1 MGKKRGIQRGMWLN
15 KKKKECVLIAL
26 MAIVIGI
33 IFLWNNKV
41 TSQYEHFNNQDI
53 TYIKGIVT
61 EVSNDELLVDQTD
74 PDRYLG
80 LQKVKAKILSGK
92 YKGEIYDIEN
102 YLTASNNIV
111 VEKGTQII
119 ISQDEPEGAEP
130 YFLVYNYHRSTMIYG
145 IVVFFFILMI
155 LIGGY
160 KGVRAIIGLV
170 FTLFVIVM
178 WMIPMI
184 YRGNS
189 PIITALITVVMTTAV
204 TLILLNGFS
213 KKTLAAVV
221 GTALGVLLVGVIF
234 AVCSAGLHISGYNVD
249 ETEFM
254 VLIAK
259 NTKLK
264 VSEVLFAGVLI
275 ASLGAVMDIGMSI
288 ASAVYEIQE
297 ANRSLSVRQLFF
309 SGLNVGK
316 DMIGTMSN
324 TLILAFTGGGLSTL
338 LVLTSYGIKYHQFV
352 SSDYLAIEVGRGLS
366 GTMAVILTVP
376 ITSLIAALIYKR
388 RQ

>member
-1 MGKKRGIQRGMWLN
+1 
-15 KKKKECVLIAL
+15 
-26 MAIVIGI
+26 
-33 IFLWNNKV
+33 
-41 TSQYEHFNNQDI
+41 
-53 TYIKGIVT
+53 
-61 EVSNDELLVDQTD
+61 
-74 PDRYLG
+74 
-80 LQKVKAKILSGK
+80 
-92 YKGEIYDIEN
+92 
-102 YLTASNNIV
+102 
-111 VEKGTQII
+111 
-119 ISQDEPEGAEP
+119 
-130 YFLVYNYHRSTMIYG
+130 
-145 IVVFFFILMI
+145 
-155 LIGGY
+155 
-160 KGVRAIIGLV
+160 
-170 FTLFVIVM
+170 
-178 WMIPMI
+178 
-184 YRGNS
+184 
-189 PIITALITVVMTTAV
+189 MTTAV